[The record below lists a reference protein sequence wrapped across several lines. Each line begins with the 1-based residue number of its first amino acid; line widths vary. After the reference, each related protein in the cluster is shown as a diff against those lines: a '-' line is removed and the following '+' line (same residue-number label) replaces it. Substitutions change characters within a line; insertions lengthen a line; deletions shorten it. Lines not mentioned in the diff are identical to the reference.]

1 MSPHTLN
8 LILSQPGSRSLGI
21 QVCAKERNRDI
32 AAPTEDNRLG
42 SGDGPRPPSGTTT
55 IPPHASLPQTHRVLG
70 ISSSMAAAVAAAP
83 LGSAPY
89 PLLPLKSFEQ
99 LWLRNSGVS
108 RLTRG
113 YSASFFGGNYTRAPG
128 PARTMKPQYKMAAS
142 REPRSSQRSDP
153 SRAGAE

>member
-8 LILSQPGSRSLGI
+8 LILSLPRSRSLSI
-21 QVCAKERNRDI
+21 QLCAKRRNRDI

-55 IPPHASLPQTHRVLG
+55 IPPRSSLPQTHRVLG

-83 LGSAPY
+83 LGPAPY
-89 PLLPLKSFEQ
+89 SLLPPKSLKQ
-99 LWLRNSGVS
+99 LWLRNSRVS

-142 REPRSSQRSDP
+142 RESKSSQRSDP
-153 SRAGAE
+153 DGAGAE